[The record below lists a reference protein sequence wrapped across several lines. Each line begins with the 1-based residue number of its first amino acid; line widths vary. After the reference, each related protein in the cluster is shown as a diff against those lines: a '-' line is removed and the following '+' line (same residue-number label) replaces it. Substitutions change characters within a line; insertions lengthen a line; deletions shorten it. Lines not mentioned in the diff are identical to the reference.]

1 MFSMCIMPYFH
12 NTDINTLL
20 IHIPKTGGSSLE
32 HYFSAKF
39 DISLNN
45 DALFDFLDASMAKIK
60 HINSSLQHIT
70 YQTINTHKDFF
81 NIDMSNLEIITIVRN
96 PYNRI
101 ISDLFWYEKITIDST
116 KEEVYDIIQEYLRDD
131 TLDNHTIPQWSFVTD
146 EKRALIPNIKI
157 LRTETLSSDMHKL
170 GYVDFDV
177 KINDNA
183 TKTNYFDFLNPN
195 SIQLINDFYDYD
207 FELFKYDKI
216 TTRAIEYIRPE
227 KKDFLLGFCRK
238 K

>member
-1 MFSMCIMPYFH
+1 MPYFH
-12 NTDINTLL
+12 NTNTNTLF
-20 IHIPKTGGSSLE
+20 IHIPKTGGTSLE
-32 HYFSAKF
+32 YYFSNKYN
-39 DISLNN
+39 IPLNN
-45 DALFDFLDASMAKIK
+45 NSLFDFLDEDIRKIK
-60 HINSSLQHIT
+60 HINSSLQHMT
-70 YQTINTHKDFF
+70 YQTINNHKDFF
-81 NIDMSNLEIITIVRN
+81 NIDITNLEIITIVRN
-96 PYNRI
+96 PYERI
-101 ISDLFWYEKITIDST
+101 ISDLFWYKKITIDST

-207 FELFKYDKI
+207 FKLFKYDKI
-216 TTRAIEYIRPE
+216 NNDKIATRAIEYIRP
-227 KKDFLLGFCRK
+227 
-238 K
+238 